1 MRMPVHSRRVLSSA
15 RRGSSSVGR
24 ALASQAGGRGFET
37 RLPLNAKA
45 LLSKPRMN
53 PGLFCFQWLMRR
65 VNCRLVQNDV
75 DCWFFAF

>member
-45 LLSKPRMN
+45 LFSKPRTH
-53 PGLFCFQWLMRR
+53 PGLF
-65 VNCRLVQNDV
+65 
-75 DCWFFAF
+75 FAPTGKHAFSYLRAGNAYT